1 MIKHLILLIFLNKF
15 YYKKVELKTLKE
27 ITIYNF
33 LTHKMTDNTF
43 IDIENLDDIFNSNN
57 LDFLDTTTFYQE
69 IYGKFKD
76 IPKEEETTDSLKCPT
91 CFSEDFIED
100 FSQGYVVCSCGQV
113 ICNMLDYRSETK
125 IDDDGKIDNVRC
137 NKVTNPLLPTSSLGT
152 RLPYNL
158 KGSLQKLQNWSAMPY
173 RERSLFRDFC
183 KINDCCNKLSLKKNI
198 QDDANILY
206 SKAKSSKY
214 KEGPNTGKFIITRGK
229 NNRGIQ
235 GGSICLACKKNKV
248 PYIGKEIC
256 EFFNLSIKELNNG
269 VKTIIILLKDSDM
282 DGNYSAINSE
292 LYIKKYCTQNN
303 IKEEFM
309 NEAIKIANNINKLN
323 IATEHNQFSI
333 AATSV
338 LIMAENNNITNM
350 TKKKLRNM
358 FGVSEVTISKTYKKV
373 EKIKNILAKD
383 KEIDKLL
390 NNIKKTQDDDEKET
404 INPLLLER
412 MKKFGIK
419 MNNEIITENVTETE
433 TDTINVTDSDVST
446 LDTNN
451 NSDCE
456 DIKIKIKTSKSDK
469 IGNKTKNIVKKAK

>member
-1 MIKHLILLIFLNKF
+1 VLLLFIL
-15 YYKKVELKTLKE
+15 
-27 ITIYNF
+27 
-33 LTHKMTDNTF
+33 
-43 IDIENLDDIFNSNN
+43 
-57 LDFLDTTTFYQE
+57 QE
-69 IYGKFKD
+69 
-76 IPKEEETTDSLKCPT
+76 
-91 CFSEDFIED
+91 
-100 FSQGYVVCSCGQV
+100 
-113 ICNMLDYRSETK
+113 
-125 IDDDGKIDNVRC
+125 
-137 NKVTNPLLPTSSLGT
+137 LLPTSSLGT

-269 VKTIIILLKDSDM
+269 VKTIILLLKDSDM

-303 IKEEFM
+303 IKDEYM

-350 TKKKLRNM
+350 TKKKLRTM

-373 EKIKNILAKD
+373 EKIKNILSKD
-383 KEIDKLL
+383 EEINKLL
-390 NNIKKTQDDDEKET
+390 NKIKKTQDDDEKES
-404 INPLLLER
+404 IDPMLLER

-419 MNNEIITENVTETE
+419 PSIDIIPE
-433 TDTINVTDSDVST
+433 DTNSDISTIDTCDSD
-446 LDTNN
+446 
-451 NSDCE
+451 SDN
-456 DIKIKIKTSKSDK
+456 IKIKIKTSKSDK
-469 IGNKTKNIVKKAK
+469 IGNKTKKIVKKAK